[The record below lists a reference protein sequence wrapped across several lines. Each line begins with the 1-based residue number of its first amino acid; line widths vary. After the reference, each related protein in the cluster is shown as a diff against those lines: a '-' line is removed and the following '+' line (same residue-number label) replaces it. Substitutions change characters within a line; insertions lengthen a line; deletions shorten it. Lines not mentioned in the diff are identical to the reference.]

1 MNADLIFTIVGFG
14 LALWFLFG
22 FTWFLLFIKVT
33 MPPAP
38 WHPPLSAKI
47 ITVVAVSFNVP
58 WAMLTRGSMPTGII
72 IMPDNLPVEERPQFE
87 RWLNGHC
94 PCPACRERR
103 GKV

>member
-1 MNADLIFTIVGFG
+1 
-14 LALWFLFG
+14 
-22 FTWFLLFIKVT
+22 
-33 MPPAP
+33 
-38 WHPPLSAKI
+38 
-47 ITVVAVSFNVP
+47 
-58 WAMLTRGSMPTGII
+58 MLTRGSMPTGII